1 MTPHPRRR
9 DQRPAVGPSVR
20 RFRPSV
26 ERLEDRTVATVTY
39 HGGALLTNV
48 GVEALFLGS
57 GWQDDPS
64 LSALS
69 GQLAGFLGSITNSG
83 YLDQLT
89 RAGYRVGRGV
99 YIDGSTDPLPLAG
112 VVSDDQIQAEIATS
126 IQAGSLHAPDGNR
139 LYVVFVQ
146 PGVAVTGPFGDSRF
160 GLLGYHSDFQGPTGT
175 GVSYAVLPF
184 PSGANGGI
192 PGLSPFEA
200 LTAVTSHE
208 LAESVT
214 DPQGVN
220 VGRPAWFDAT
230 WRDPVTG
237 ERGAEIA
244 DMTEGVFFDLNGYV
258 VQGVVNRHRGLL
270 APAGGTLDPRSTG
283 LPRQAHASHRRHG
296 MHRAAEELSNPLA
309 SEGRGLDPLAPGVT
323 SFVL

>member
-1 MTPHPRRR
+1 MTWLPQRR
-9 DQRPAVGPSVR
+9 DR

-26 ERLEDRTVATVTY
+26 EQLEDRTVATVTY
-39 HGGALLTNV
+39 HGGALLRNV

-64 LSALS
+64 LAALP
-69 GQLAGFLGSITNSG
+69 GQLAGFLSSITNSS
-83 YLDQLT
+83 YMDMLT
-89 RAGYRVGRGV
+89 RAGYRVGRGA
-99 YIDGSTDPLPLAG
+99 YLGGSTDPLPLTG

-126 IQAGSLHAPDGNR
+126 IEAGTLQAPDGNR

-160 GLLGYHSDFQGPTGT
+160 GLLGYHSDFMGPTDT

-184 PSGANGGI
+184 PSGINGGI
-192 PGLSPFEA
+192 PGLSTFEA

-214 DPQGVN
+214 DAQGVN

-237 ERGAEIA
+237 ETGAEIA
-244 DMTEGVFFDLNGYV
+244 DMTEGVFVNLNGYL

-270 APAGGTLDPRSTG
+270 TPAGGALDPRSTG
-283 LPRQAHASHRRHG
+283 VPHQAHAGRRRHG
-296 MHRAAEELSNPLA
+296 MHRAEEALANPAAPESRGLEPLA
-309 SEGRGLDPLAPGVT
+309 LST
-323 SFVL
+323 TFFVM